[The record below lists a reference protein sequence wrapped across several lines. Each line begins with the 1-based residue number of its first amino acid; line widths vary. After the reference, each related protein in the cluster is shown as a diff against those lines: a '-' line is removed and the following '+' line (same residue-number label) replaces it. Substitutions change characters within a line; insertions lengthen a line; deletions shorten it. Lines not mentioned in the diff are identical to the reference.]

1 MEHVLLEHP
10 SVAGVGVI
18 GISLDDTTRVAAV
31 IECPDGGPGSDELV
45 EELRDWC
52 KARMRRYEYPHVVRF
67 VPELPRT
74 LTGKVQRFRLR
85 ELLQRA
91 VRD

>member
-1 MEHVLLEHP
+1 VLLEHP
-10 SVAGVGVI
+10 GVAGVGVI
-18 GISLDDTTRVAAV
+18 GIRVDDSSRIAAV
-31 IECPDGGPGSDELV
+31 IECADGGAGSDELA
-45 EELRDWC
+45 EELRRWC

-85 ELLQRA
+85 ESLDPV
-91 VRD
+91 VRN